1 MTRARRRSLLL
12 AAVALLGLLVTSSAA
27 LAAPK
32 QKIAVL
38 GLEVV
43 TTSVD
48 PQDSEVAG
56 AFTNELRARAKL
68 AASPYTLAPGAE
80 RELIDEKLT
89 GDCDNEAADCM
100 AKIGSGLRADQ
111 LMWGKVE
118 KSGGDYKITIK
129 ILNTNR
135 KSADTWG
142 PKTISAKAAK
152 TSALADLAH
161 NAYDTL
167 TGMNTGGTLVL
178 KSNVPT
184 GTVYIGDEEKGQIKD
199 GTFVLTLPENRYTVA
214 IESTGFRRWE
224 SETVT
229 IRGGQT
235 ETVEAE
241 LINLELGHERGGTGS
256 QHNSRVG
263 LKVLA
268 GTSLAVAAGSAAY
281 WIYTWNDGARKYND
295 FTNKYGSTDEMP
307 RDVNLPSKDNCDT
320 DGLNKV
326 SGSDLTAQQI
336 MDAQGY
342 YDNACS
348 TRTSQAIAIGVTI
361 AAGAVGIGTLI
372 YMAVTDPDSSES
384 STQTT
389 GIRKKK
395 KPAIAITPIVSP
407 TTGGATFRI
416 DF

>member
-12 AAVALLGLLVTSSAA
+12 VAVALLGLLVTSSTA

-89 GDCDNEAADCM
+89 GDCDGEGADCM

-161 NAYDTL
+161 NAYDQL

-178 KSNVPT
+178 KSNVST
-184 GTVYIGDEEKGQIKD
+184 GTVYIGDEEKGKIKN

-224 SETVT
+224 SDTVT

-263 LKVLA
+263 LKVLTATSIGLALA
-268 GTSLAVAAGSAAY
+268 GGAY
-281 WIYTWNDGARKYND
+281 WTFKIGADIKDYKDRYEDPNRTGSVYPGQGDCSKMVVGDDVGEGLRESACTARK
-295 FTNKYGSTDEMP
+295 
-307 RDVNLPSKDNCDT
+307 
-320 DGLNKV
+320 
-326 SGSDLTAQQI
+326 QQWVV
-336 MDAQGY
+336 GP
-342 YDNACS
+342 
-348 TRTSQAIAIGVTI
+348 VTI
-361 AAGAVGIGTLI
+361 AAAAVGIGSLI
-372 YMAVTDPDSSES
+372 YLAVSDPDTAES
-384 STQTT
+384 PTRTT
-389 GIRKKK
+389 GLRKKR

-407 TTGGATFRI
+407 TAGGATFRI

>member
-1 MTRARRRSLLL
+1 
-12 AAVALLGLLVTSSAA
+12 
-27 LAAPK
+27 
-32 QKIAVL
+32 
-38 GLEVV
+38 
-43 TTSVD
+43 
-48 PQDSEVAG
+48 
-56 AFTNELRARAKL
+56 
-68 AASPYTLAPGAE
+68 
-80 RELIDEKLT
+80 
-89 GDCDNEAADCM
+89 M

-129 ILNTNR
+129 IINTNR
-135 KSADTWG
+135 KNADTWG

-167 TGMNTGGTLVL
+167 TGMNAGGTLVL

-184 GTVYIGDEEKGQIKD
+184 GTVYIGDEEKGKIKD

-224 SETVT
+224 SDTVT

-241 LINLELGHERGGTGS
+241 LINLELGHERGGTES
-256 QHNSRVG
+256 QHNSRTG

-268 GTSLAVAAGSAAY
+268 GASLAVAAAAGAYWGYSVLGPQRKYENDGTLGEEWTQAKCGDQDQIPQTTPQGQRDLYADACAAY
-281 WIYTWNDGARKYND
+281 
-295 FTNKYGSTDEMP
+295 
-307 RDVNLPSKDNCDT
+307 DNQ
-320 DGLNKV
+320 K
-326 SGSDLTAQQI
+326 
-336 MDAQGY
+336 
-342 YDNACS
+342 
-348 TRTSQAIAIGVTI
+348 IAVPITI
-361 AAGAVGIGTLI
+361 AAGAIGIGTLI
-372 YMAVTDPDSSES
+372 YMAVTGTDDTES
-384 STQTT
+384 STKTA

-407 TTGGATFRI
+407 TSGGANFRI

>member
-89 GDCDNEAADCM
+89 GDCDNEGAECM

-167 TGMNTGGTLVL
+167 TGMNAGGTLVL
-178 KSNVPT
+178 KSNVST
-184 GTVYIGDEEKGQIKD
+184 GTVYIGDEEKGKIKD

-241 LINLELGHERGGTGS
+241 LVNLELGHERMGTGS
-256 QHNSRVG
+256 EHNSRVG

-268 GTSLAVAAGSAAY
+268 GASLAVAAGAGAGWAY
-281 WIYTWNDGARKYND
+281 MFFSKQGPYRDSPFPNTPDLRTPEADDEIEWNNSNCGLYESGTITNRPSDPDDKYAD
-295 FTNKYGSTDEMP
+295 A
-307 RDVNLPSKDNCDT
+307 CD
-320 DGLNKV
+320 
-326 SGSDLTAQQI
+326 A
-336 MDAQGY
+336 
-342 YDNACS
+342 YD
-348 TRTSQAIAIGVTI
+348 TQKILVPITI
-361 AAGAVGIGTLI
+361 AAGAIGIGTLI
-372 YMAVTDPDSSES
+372 YIAVTGDDSSES
-384 STQTT
+384 STQAT
-389 GIRKKK
+389 GIRKKR

-407 TTGGATFRI
+407 TSGGATFRI